1 MNTVEII
8 MQQKK
13 IAADKEKAERKL
25 AYDTIKEWVEKHV
38 DKFAH
43 ELLNNIA
50 RRFSAGSSMAR
61 YRCVSGFCNHY
72 LGEDYPEN
80 VGRWW
85 KVEYW
90 NNFKQKEYGFD
101 FVERFFNQ
109 APIEKSEYA
118 ENICCAFVSQLVF
131 HTALP
136 ELLRSEGFVVKHDG
150 CGCCEM
156 IEVRLPEA

>member
-1 MNTVEII
+1 

-13 IAADKEKAERKL
+13 IAAEKEQAERKL
-25 AYDTIKEWVEKHV
+25 AYDTIKEWVEKNA

-90 NNFKQKEYGFD
+90 NNFKQQEYGFD
-101 FVERFFNQ
+101 FVKRFFEQ
-109 APIEKSEYA
+109 SPIEKKGYTEDV
-118 ENICCAFVSQLVF
+118 CCAFVSQLVF